1 MEKMNVTILGCGSA
15 LPTKQNFPSAQ
26 LLKMHEQLYLLDC
39 GEGAQIRMQQMGITT
54 TRLNHIFISHLHG
67 DHCFGLIGLLSS
79 LNLHHRT
86 NDLYIHAAPE
96 LEKLLRPQI
105 DFFCVDADYKIVF
118 EPLNPRK
125 NEVIFESKHLQV
137 STIPL
142 KHRVPSCGFL
152 FREKQRERH
161 IKREM
166 IDFYQVPVRDIARI
180 KKGED
185 FLTADG
191 NVIANHLL
199 TTNPTPAK
207 SYAYCSDTAYCEK
220 IVPIIEDIDCLYH
233 EATFAESEM
242 ARAKETTHSTA
253 GQAAT
258 IAKLGGVKQLVLGH
272 FSSRYTDH
280 QIILNEAKQIFPNT
294 ILAEDRKK
302 IYF

>member
-15 LPTKQNFPSAQ
+15 LPTKQNFPSCQ
-26 LLKMHEQLYLLDC
+26 LLKMHERLYMLDC
-39 GEGAQIRMQQMGITT
+39 GEGAQIRMQQMGIKTA
-54 TRLNHIFISHLHG
+54 RLDHIFISHLHG

-79 LNLHHRT
+79 LNLLHRT
-86 NDLYIHAAPE
+86 NDLHIHALPE
-96 LEKLLRPQI
+96 LEIILKPQL
-105 DFFCVDADYKIVF
+105 DFFCSGFDYKIIF
-118 EPLNPRK
+118 NNINPKK
-125 NEVIFESKHLQV
+125 NELIFENKSLQV
-137 STIPL
+137 TTIPL

-152 FREKQRERH
+152 FREKERERH
-161 IKREM
+161 IKRDM

-185 FLTADG
+185 FRAADG

-199 TTNPTPAK
+199 TNDSTPAK
-207 SYAYCSDTAYCEK
+207 SYAYCSDTAYYEK
-220 IVPIIEDIDCLYH
+220 IIPIIENVDCLYH
-233 EATFAESEM
+233 EATFAESES

-253 GQAAT
+253 RQAAT
-258 IAKLGGVKQLVLGH
+258 IAKLASVKQLILGH

-280 QIILNEAKQIFPNT
+280 QIILNEAQSVFPNA